1 MMLDGRSNDMGL
13 VRVVMGEAENCQV
26 VAFSA
31 AAGENDLRGAAPHQ
45 GRHRLACALH
55 RRPCL
60 LSMVMDR
67 RRVAEMLSEVALHGL
82 KDLGQH
88 RRRSVIVEVDASHKV
103 TLLFYAL
110 WAKADTEGH
119 EVV

>member
-1 MMLDGRSNDMGL
+1 MMLDGRSNDMLSGF
-13 VRVVMGEAENCQV
+13 VRAAIGEAENCQV
-26 VAFSA
+26 VALGA
-31 AAGENDLRGAAPHQ
+31 AAGEDDLRGAASPQ
-45 GRHRLACALH
+45 ACHRLACALH

-67 RRVAEMLSEVALHGL
+67 RGVAEMLPEVALHGL

-88 RRRSVIVEVDASHKV
+88 SRGCVIVEVDAAHKV

-110 WAKADTEGH
+110 VGRPTLRDM
-119 EVV
+119 